1 MFNIKKRNVRLD
13 QRNVIFNF
21 YNLHFDYSSK
31 FDEEMYEKMEDGR
44 AGGKQWE
51 NKKEKIAEYRGL
63 IENIWEEQ

>member
-1 MFNIKKRNVRLD
+1 MFNIEKRNVRLD
-13 QRNVIFNF
+13 QMLSSTFTT
-21 YNLHFDYSSK
+21 FDYSSK
-31 FDEEMYEKMEDGR
+31 FGEEMYEKMEDGR